1 MDLTQFHVPNV
12 KKNNQNLY
20 PIEFITKPKKL
31 YLDQKE
37 TKTQQEFFENMKIQD
52 YYSDFK
58 GNARFYDLHGHSFQ
72 NWALQ
77 YTNTL
82 STEEIQKLTT
92 SNHADLRIVRAR
104 VYAISTRND
113 VDWDG
118 QSITDE
124 EKKMKKQKEM
134 DHYYETLTLYDWTK
148 KNINFTPLDEKLETK
163 ISIENIDT
171 QESVNK
177 LKNQY
182 PKLKICWL
190 NLAAGHN
197 VCGAYCKMKRN

>member
-82 STEEIQKLTT
+82 STEEIQK
-92 SNHADLRIVRAR
+92 
-104 VYAISTRND
+104 
-113 VDWDG
+113 
-118 QSITDE
+118 
-124 EKKMKKQKEM
+124 
-134 DHYYETLTLYDWTK
+134 
-148 KNINFTPLDEKLETK
+148 
-163 ISIENIDT
+163 
-171 QESVNK
+171 
-177 LKNQY
+177 
-182 PKLKICWL
+182 
-190 NLAAGHN
+190 
-197 VCGAYCKMKRN
+197 